1 MAVGMTLGTAA
12 GMVAGTAVGM
22 IRGSTVLPA
31 IGVTVRPGASAGD
44 GVASMLA
51 STARPG
57 AGVAT
62 GDPVIGAVATG
73 LVPGDTIITIILP
86 TIIAVTED
94 VQLMQ
99 AVIEDQAIE
108 ETVHLIEVRPVI
120 VITDLPLL

>member
-1 MAVGMTLGTAA
+1 MAVGMIRGTAA

-44 GVASMLA
+44 GAVSMPA
-51 STARPG
+51 STARLG

-62 GDPVIGAVATG
+62 GDPVIGVVVTG
-73 LVPGDTIITIILP
+73 LVPGDTIIITILP

-94 VQLMQ
+94 VPLMQ
-99 AVIEDQAIE
+99 AVIEDRATE
-108 ETVHLIEVRPVI
+108 ETVPLIEVLPAVVI
-120 VITDLPLL
+120 MDLPLR